1 MYKKILYLFA
11 AAALFS
17 ACGQTASGPQ
27 DRLTVNDKKI
37 DAMASSF
44 KDLGGGYAKDA
55 FNVFYYGKKMDAS
68 APTFKILEG
77 GYSKDAFNVFYYGR
91 KVEDAHAPSFKYTGD
106 GYAEDTFNAFYRG
119 RKLD

>member
-1 MYKKILYLFA
+1 
-11 AAALFS
+11 
-17 ACGQTASGPQ
+17 
-27 DRLTVNDKKI
+27 
-37 DAMASSF
+37 
-44 KDLGGGYAKDA
+44 
-55 FNVFYYGKKMDAS
+55 MDAS